1 MKITANNSETVAVPP
16 FKNVEVTAIPEV
28 SPNGQV
34 TYKLSFAPPKLHI
47 KDPDTVIN
55 YQLVGKTPAD
65 VRFTGLTIE
74 PTGTDQFSHAAVSQ
88 SGKMIT
94 LSDANTLRNTFK
106 VKLAFSNKEALLV
119 MTETEPE
126 IENEPT
132 PHLPEGDTA
141 SLMSMPEIENEPT
154 PH

>member
-1 MKITANNSETVAVPP
+1 MKITANDSESVVAP

-28 SPNGQV
+28 NPNGQT

-47 KDPDTVIN
+47 KDSDTVIN

-65 VRFTGLTIE
+65 VRFSGLTIE
-74 PTGTDQFSHAAVSQ
+74 PASANQFSAAVVSQ

-94 LSDANTLRNTFK
+94 LSDANTLRGTFK
-106 VKLAFSNKEALLV
+106 AKFAFGNTEALQV

-126 IENEPT
+126 IENEPQ
-132 PHLPEGDTA
+132 PHLPGGDTA
-141 SLMSMPEIENEPT
+141 SLLSMPEIENEPQ